1 MVFDQK
7 MHHTIANGPISQTT
21 DFALS
26 QEFFR
31 SRRIS
36 EQLRTSTRD
45 RSNNIDSNDCNF
57 DGVFDPKDFYQ
68 ELRECYVL
76 HCTV

>member
-1 MVFDQK
+1 MVFGQK
-7 MHHTIANGPISQTT
+7 MHHTIANEPISQTT

-36 EQLRTSTRD
+36 EQLRPSTRD
-45 RSNNIDSNDCNF
+45 RLILIDSVGCNF
-57 DGVFDPKDFYQ
+57 DGVFDPKCFYQ
-68 ELRECYVL
+68 ELREHQVL
-76 HCTV
+76 HRSV